1 MTETGK
7 GTRKKLAK
15 AVWAL
20 ALAGTLVC
28 MPTQASAA
36 RPNKATVKKAYKTYV
51 KKKLSSVAG
60 GAAYCDVD
68 QDGVPEMFFSYTKG
82 NKNGLKV
89 FTYQKGKVV
98 SMKSQQ
104 GTGTDQVYYNKKK
117 KQVCIVI
124 SDSDGMSATFTFYK
138 KNGKKLKKV
147 QEYKCIYSADGMSVN
162 FYKNGKNI
170 SVEKYLAMRDQLT
183 KWKGVYS
190 TAG

>member
-15 AVWAL
+15 AAWAL

-98 SMKSQQ
+98 SMK
-104 GTGTDQVYYNKKK
+104 
-117 KQVCIVI
+117 
-124 SDSDGMSATFTFYK
+124 
-138 KNGKKLKKV
+138 
-147 QEYKCIYSADGMSVN
+147 
-162 FYKNGKNI
+162 
-170 SVEKYLAMRDQLT
+170 
-183 KWKGVYS
+183 
-190 TAG
+190 